1 MLDEIWIHSQAKK
14 LGFNKFKKSNGDIQN
29 PIPSLNIKITKIYKI
44 NRFWTRSK
52 NY

>member
-29 PIPSLNIKITKIYKI
+29 PIPIYKI